1 MSRKR
6 AGKKEGRAKLEK
18 DRKKWRRTGMIL
30 ASSLGPREKGKVK
43 NLKTTE
49 DQNLQMSKKQR
60 CRN

>member
-1 MSRKR
+1 
-6 AGKKEGRAKLEK
+6 
-18 DRKKWRRTGMIL
+18 MIL
-30 ASSLGPREKGKVK
+30 ASNLGPREKGKVK